1 MALLT
6 KQDSNITE
14 LRYAEEASIGVLP
27 ASPIWKPLEPNS
39 YSDFGGEITT
49 IAREP
54 ITADRQLKKG
64 VTTDLDASGGFNTD
78 ITQENLQD
86 LLQGFFFADLRTKHE
101 FTVASVDGTAED
113 FIVSGV
119 GAVSATIGAG
129 GTGYTLNNVVTVSGG
144 TFTIAAQFTV
154 TGVAAGVVTAVT
166 LLTAGN
172 YTAVPANPAAT
183 TGGTGTGL
191 TLNITWAG
199 VTALVQNDLIFTKG
213 LANAANN
220 GLFVVDVGGA
230 TDTNIPV
237 TGNLVTASS
246 QSGIVSRVGFQFASG
261 DVNVDMT
268 GTWPA
273 LTSTVKSFLDFGLI
287 VGELVFVGGD
297 LTAEQFVTDANN
309 GFARVQSIAANRLEF
324 SKTQSTMVT
333 ETGTGLTIRLFFGR
347 VLKNETGSLINRRTY
362 QLERQLGAPDDA
374 LPAQIQAEYLV
385 GVVPSE
391 LTLNFATADKA
402 TADLTFIGQDNTQI
416 DGPTPLKSGSR
427 PALTEADAFNTS
439 SDISRIRL
447 AQVVSGNANPSA
459 LVGFLQELTVTVNNN
474 LTPNKAL
481 AFLGS
486 FEITAGSFEVGGS
499 LTGYFTDVSA
509 VQAVRN
515 NADVTLDAFFVKT
528 NSGIGIDMP
537 LISLG
542 DGRLNVEKDAAI
554 TLPLTT
560 AAATGAKVNPALN
573 HTLLMVFFDYLPSL
587 ADL

>member
-1 MALLT
+1 
-6 KQDSNITE
+6 
-14 LRYAEEASIGVLP
+14 
-27 ASPIWKPLEPNS
+27 
-39 YSDFGGEITT
+39 
-49 IAREP
+49 
-54 ITADRQLKKG
+54 
-64 VTTDLDASGGFNTD
+64 
-78 ITQENLQD
+78 
-86 LLQGFFFADLRTKHE
+86 
-101 FTVASVDGTAED
+101 
-113 FIVSGV
+113 
-119 GAVSATIGAG
+119 
-129 GTGYTLNNVVTVSGG
+129 
-144 TFTIAAQFTV
+144 
-154 TGVAAGVVTAVT
+154 
-166 LLTAGN
+166 
-172 YTAVPANPAAT
+172 
-183 TGGTGTGL
+183 
-191 TLNITWAG
+191 
-199 VTALVQNDLIFTKG
+199 
-213 LANAANN
+213 
-220 GLFVVDVGGA
+220 
-230 TDTNIPV
+230 
-237 TGNLVTASS
+237 
-246 QSGIVSRVGFQFASG
+246 
-261 DVNVDMT
+261 
-268 GTWPA
+268 
-273 LTSTVKSFLDFGLI
+273 
-287 VGELVFVGGD
+287 
-297 LTAEQFVTDANN
+297 
-309 GFARVQSIAANRLEF
+309 SIAANRLEF